1 MVPRVTEEQKQANYE
16 RILQAAAALFADK
29 GYHGTS
35 MNDIVERSGLSKGA
49 IYGHFESKEHLFLTL
64 QERQLVMDL
73 DQIKRV
79 FSAEDSATE
88 KLKKSVDAVFTSMC
102 ECPRDACRIMLEF
115 YVAASRMESLQPRLD
130 DYYSA
135 VNGFVAEI
143 IKEGISNGEFRPD
156 IDVEAISTICL
167 AVLNGLQFY
176 RATAGRGFDLEKT
189 KAALITLILEG
200 IKDGEQ

>member
-16 RILQAAAALFADK
+16 RILQAAAALFAGK

-64 QERQLVMDL
+64 QERQLVIDL
-73 DQIKRV
+73 NQIKDT

-88 KLKKSVDAVFTSMC
+88 KLEKSVDVVFTSMC

-115 YVAASRMESLQPRLD
+115 YVAASRMKSLQPRLD
-130 DYYSA
+130 NYYTA

-143 IKEGISNGEFRPD
+143 IKEGIRNGEFGQD

-176 RATAGRGFDLEKT
+176 RATAGKVFDLEKT

-200 IKDGEQ
+200 IKDGKQ

>member
-1 MVPRVTEEQKQANYE
+1 M
-16 RILQAAAALFADK
+16 QAAAALFASK

-64 QERQLVMDL
+64 QERQLVIDL
-73 DQIKRV
+73 NQIKRV
-79 FSAEDSATE
+79 FSAEDSATD
-88 KLKKSVDAVFTSMC
+88 KLKKSVDVVFTSMC

-115 YVAASRMESLQPRLD
+115 YVAASRMKSLQPRLD

-143 IKEGISNGEFRPD
+143 IKEGISKGEFRPD

-176 RATAGRGFDLEKT
+176 RATAGKVFDLEKT

-200 IKDGEQ
+200 IKDGKQ